1 MTETRHGLCGICPAG
16 CFVTAT
22 LEDGRLVKVEP
33 QEGNRL
39 GMICQIGRHSPEI
52 VHDPDRL
59 LYPLRRIGPRGSH
72 DFERISW
79 DQAFES
85 IVERLQ
91 ETKRDFGPEA
101 TAIYTGR
108 GSFDM
113 ALCDIFSCTPNDL
126 IEPVAEPA
134 RRRAAGG
141 TQSAVSSLKGRRPRR
156 AEITKE

>member
-1 MTETRHGLCGICPAG
+1 M
-16 CFVTAT
+16 
-22 LEDGRLVKVEP
+22 
-33 QEGNRL
+33 
-39 GMICQIGRHSPEI
+39 
-52 VHDPDRL
+52 
-59 LYPLRRIGPRGSH
+59 RRIGPRGSL

-113 ALCDIFSCTPNDL
+113 ALCDIFQ
-126 IEPVAEPA
+126 PA
-134 RRRAAGG
+134 GV
-141 TQSAVSSLKGRRPRR
+141 AVSSASSVLFPFGSPNTLGVGALCYVSFAMIASHVTMGEMLSTMETDLEQPHNWWLKEYEKQGQHQTSAPISFLGFS
-156 AEITKE
+156 AIITSWQCFAM